1 MLALDPTYWG
11 RIEHVLHP
19 KCKYIKVNYN
29 MNILSQKKEESSDE
43 EEVSNADEETI
54 VDSETMPVMRHDIF
68 NLDHKKVMDKV
79 GF

>member
-1 MLALDPTYWG
+1 MFCTL
-11 RIEHVLHP
+11 
-19 KCKYIKVNYN
+19 KCKYMKVNYN
-29 MNILSQKKEESSDE
+29 MNIFSQKKEESSDE
-43 EEVSNADEETI
+43 EDVSNADEETI

>member
-1 MLALDPTYWG
+1 
-11 RIEHVLHP
+11 
-19 KCKYIKVNYN
+19 